1 MDNQETEISEV
12 SEISY
17 QNFIP
22 YQVWLDILNR
32 ADISRGIQNF
42 NSDEVNLLVNCYD
55 KNLKYLDMQKIEE
68 FEVIVP
74 DWVLVPK
81 FFWIRNIEK
90 LKDLNAY
97 LDLEPKLKQF
107 QKELKDYDKEVI
119 NQKPRIYKSK
129 IIPREE
135 QIPAFKILEK
145 LRYDKNELFN
155 GIIKATPGFGKT
167 VLTVH
172 LINLLNFQKPII
184 IVPKDILTRQW
195 EEAFLQFSDL
205 KKEDIYLLEG
215 SDPETII
222 NGIKNSKVIIAK
234 VQSLLSQ
241 LKRIPYNDLYKIY
254 QEIDLFVF
262 DECHGSGAQGYGK
275 VSSIFKTNNIIGL
288 TATPYRR
295 GISDFLLQNSI
306 GDVIF
311 ESNHKN
317 YHPKIEIFNLNSDEN
332 TPLEFSKKEIQTLGW
347 AAKND
352 YIKFLT
358 FYNMFLYNRDFYFD
372 YLAKWTKYQRS
383 LGHVSVILFTTI
395 KMIDKFIEHYINQ
408 FTEEEYANLPEDEK
422 PLKLIGNSKID
433 SQNLAKAK
441 NRELRAELKIYK
453 EILNQ
458 RVKDKEIKRKEAN
471 ELYKTRSIAS
481 KEEQNQ
487 NLEHALEIYEQKIK
501 SSKVLVSNYGLLSA
515 GFDKEDLSHIIFGSP
530 IIGKVTVLQS
540 IGRIVRV
547 AENKRFPLVQF
558 FFTSTFLKYQPNAS
572 MILKNNIMS
581 EFDESEF
588 EYKGF

>member
-1 MDNQETEISEV
+1 MQEIEEIT
-12 SEISY
+12 Y

-22 YQVWLDILNR
+22 YQTWLDILNR

-42 NSDEVNLLVNCYD
+42 KPDEVNLLVNCYD
-55 KNLKYLDMQKIEE
+55 KDLKYLDMQKIEE
-68 FEVIVP
+68 FEVITP

-81 FFWIRNIEK
+81 FFWLRNFDK

-97 LDLEPKLKQF
+97 LDLESKIKQF
-107 QKELKDYDKEVI
+107 QKIPVQDQE
-119 NQKPRIYKSK
+119 PIYQSK

-135 QIPAFKILEK
+135 QKPAFEILEN
-145 LRYDKNELFN
+145 LRYDENKLFN

-167 VLTVH
+167 VLAVH
-172 LINLLNFQKPII
+172 LIHLLKFQKPII
-184 IVPKDILTRQW
+184 IVPKDILVKQW
-195 EEAFLQFSDL
+195 KDAFLNFSDL
-205 KKEDIYLLEG
+205 NEDDIYCLEG

-222 NGIKNSKVIIAK
+222 NGINNSKVIIAK

-241 LKRIPYNDLYKIY
+241 LKRIPYNELYKIY
-254 QEIDLFVF
+254 ENIDLFIF
-262 DECHGSGAQGYGK
+262 DEAHGSGAQGYGK
-275 VSSIFKTNNIIGL
+275 VSSVFKTNNIIGL

-295 GISDFLLQNSI
+295 GIGDFLLQNSI
-306 GDVIF
+306 GNVIF
-311 ESNHKN
+311 ESDHKN
-317 YHPKIEIFNLNSDEN
+317 YHPKVEIFNLNSDEN

-347 AAKND
+347 AAKTD

-383 LGHVSVILFTTI
+383 QGHVSVILFTTI
-395 KMIDKFIEHYINQ
+395 KMIDKFIEHYKNQ
-408 FTEEEYANLPEDEK
+408 YTEEEYNNLPEDEK

-441 NRELRAELKIYK
+441 NKELRIKLKEYK
-453 EILNQ
+453 ESLNTD
-458 RVKDKEIKRKEAN
+458 VKAKLIKRKDAN
-471 ELYKTRSIAS
+471 YLYKERSAEY
-481 KEEQNQ
+481 KVQQEE
-487 NLEHALEIYEQKIK
+487 NLKHALEIYEQKIK

-540 IGRIVRV
+540 IGRIVRT
-547 AENKRFPLVQF
+547 AENKQFPLVQF
-558 FFTSTFLKYQPNAS
+558 FFTSTFLKYQTSANN
-572 MILKNNIMS
+572 ILKNNITS
-581 EFDESEF
+581 EFDKAEF